1 MIRAYAFKD
10 VDMNDK
16 YTERPEQRV
25 KPLRNELFRRLAEA
39 LRKRSD
45 PSRQTPSEQ
54 LLRESRDER

>member
-1 MIRAYAFKD
+1 MIQTYTFKD

-16 YTERPEQRV
+16 NTERPEHRV
-25 KPLRNELFRRLAEA
+25 DPLRNELFRRLAEA

-54 LLRESRDER
+54 LLCESRDER

>member
-1 MIRAYAFKD
+1 
-10 VDMNDK
+10 MNDK
-16 YTERPEQRV
+16 YTERPEQQV